1 MKTIKRP
8 PMVERLKARL
18 KTNPNI
24 NLSDFNIPLSN
35 GLPTP
40 KLKDV
45 LVENVD
51 EKYYLRHDVVEKI
64 IAETDFRERLVS
76 ININKDED

>member
-1 MKTIKRP
+1 MKVKRP

-45 LVENVD
+45 LEENVD
-51 EKYYLRHDVVEKI
+51 KKYYLI
-64 IAETDFRERLVS
+64 Y
-76 ININKDED
+76 

>member
-1 MKTIKRP
+1 MKVKRP

-18 KTNPNI
+18 KANPNI

-35 GLPTP
+35 ELPTP

-45 LVENVD
+45 LEENVD
-51 EKYYLRHDVVEKI
+51 EKYYLRHDVVENI